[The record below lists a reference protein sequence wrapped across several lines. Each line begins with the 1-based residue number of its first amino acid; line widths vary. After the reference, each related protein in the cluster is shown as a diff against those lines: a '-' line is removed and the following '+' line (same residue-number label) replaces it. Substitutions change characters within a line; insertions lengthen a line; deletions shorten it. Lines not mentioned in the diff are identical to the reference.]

1 MPANVKSST
10 ANGVPAFAFLSEAP
24 KHPGRSPKVV
34 LSRAQEVGVAVVK
47 LQPPGKPLKEQQ
59 LKLAIHA
66 APKVF
71 LDRVTRYAARRCSLY
86 PGHQM
91 HERAPLSVMHRDSR
105 PQKNVVLLYSL
116 AIEAAPIEHKTEIG
130 ESLERVVFR
139 RSIPSPEGQAV
150 YHVDIVGI

>member
-66 APKVF
+66 AAKVF
-71 LDRVTRYAARRCSLY
+71 LDRVTRYATRRGSLY
-86 PGHQM
+86 PSQHM
-91 HERAPLSVMHRDSR
+91 HERAPLSVLHGNSR
-105 PQKNVVLLYSL
+105 PNHKVILLHSL
-116 AIEAAPIEHKTEIG
+116 TIEAAAIRHKTKVG
-130 ESLERVVFR
+130 EAAESEVLKGG
-139 RSIPSPEGQAV
+139 IPSPER
-150 YHVDIVGI
+150 